1 MENRTKGSKSRDVPE
16 RFKAGWLDDLDG
28 RRTLARELRQRYQE
42 LTDDLGGAD
51 ELSYQRRTL
60 AERAIWLEYHLAQ
73 QEQALAREGEGFD
86 AGRWVQ
92 ACNALVGLMKTL
104 GLDRKARDV
113 PSLSE
118 YLAKKEAAKGGEQ

>member
-1 MENRTKGSKSRDVPE
+1 MENRTNGSKSKDVPE

-42 LTDDLGGAD
+42 LTDDLGGSD
-51 ELSYQRRTL
+51 QLSYQRRTL
-60 AERAIWLEYHLAQ
+60 AERAIFLEYHLSREEQQLAQ
-73 QEQALAREGEGFD
+73 GEDFD

-118 YLAKKEAAKGGEQ
+118 YLAKKQAAKEGGSE